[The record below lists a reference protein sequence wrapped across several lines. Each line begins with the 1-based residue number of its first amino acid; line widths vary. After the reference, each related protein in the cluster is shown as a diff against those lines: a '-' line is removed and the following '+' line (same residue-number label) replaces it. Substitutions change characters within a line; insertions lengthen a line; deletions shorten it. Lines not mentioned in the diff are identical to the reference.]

1 MNDILRVFLE
11 SIAMGDDRDIKNI
24 KILGVLENIN
34 EKEKIQPFGDNSFEH
49 ETIGEIIVS
58 FDCNFKMIP
67 NNTYNKRIVNFKI
80 QRRYS
85 KFLEMALDEIVV
97 HNEYIKLDIVDINIF
112 GYLRSSKEIPFYMAT
127 DGWELIEFDSYY
139 SDKNNMYY
147 YQLEFSGLALFFI
160 VLNPL
165 SKNIS
170 QLEKVINFKFSE
182 RLLEAISKN
191 KISTILTK
199 NLNSHFSE
207 EWINEQLLIYEVE
220 K

>member
-11 SIAMGDDRDIKNI
+11 SMAMRDDCDTKNI

-34 EKEKIQPFGDNSFEH
+34 KKEKIQPFGDNSFEH
-49 ETIGEIIVS
+49 ETVGEIIVS

-67 NNTYNKRIVNFKI
+67 NNTYNKKIMNFKI

-85 KFLEMALDEIVV
+85 KFLEMALDEII
-97 HNEYIKLDIVDINIF
+97 HNEHIKLDVVDIDIF
-112 GYLRSSKEIPFYMAT
+112 GYLKGSKEIPFYMAT
-127 DGWELIEFDSYY
+127 DGWKLIEFDSYY
-139 SDKNNMYY
+139 GDKNNMYY

-160 VLNPL
+160 ILNPL

-170 QLEKVINFKFSE
+170 QLEKVINFKFSK

-191 KISTILTK
+191 KTSTILTK